1 VGTIKAL
8 PPVHYFVSLI
18 FNSEVRTK
26 NIETDLVALLGP
38 IQERTSVQPFLHSDY
53 YEKEM
58 GRDLSRYFILFVPLA
73 SREQLPGIKLRT
85 NEIELAYALN
95 GSRTVNI
102 DPGYVA
108 LEQVVL
114 ATTKG
119 YAHRIYLHGGIFADL
134 TLTFENNSYR
144 GLPWTYPDYRGQEI
158 IALLNQWRQ
167 QHKELLRCQE
177 A

>member
-1 VGTIKAL
+1 METIKAP
-8 PPVHYFVSLI
+8 PPVQYFVSLI
-18 FNSEVRTK
+18 FNSEARSK

-58 GRDLSRYFILFVPLA
+58 GRDLSRYFILFVPWA
-73 SREQLPGIKLRT
+73 SREQLPGVKLRT
-85 NEIELAYALN
+85 NEIELAYARN
-95 GSRTVNI
+95 GSRMVNI

-134 TLTFENNSYR
+134 TLRFENGSYR

-167 QHKELLRCQE
+167 HHKESLRCQK

>member
-1 VGTIKAL
+1 VGTIKAP
-8 PPVHYFVSLI
+8 PPVQYFVSLI
-18 FNSEVRTK
+18 FNSEALLK
-26 NIETDLVALLGP
+26 NIETDLVALLG
-38 IQERTSVQPFLHSDY
+38 QERTSVQPFLHSDY

-73 SREQLPGIKLRT
+73 SREQLPGVKLRT
-85 NEIELAYALN
+85 NEIELAYARN

-108 LEQVVL
+108 PEQVVL

-119 YAHRIYLHGGIFADL
+119 YAHRIYLRSGIFADL
-134 TLTFENNSYR
+134 TLIFENGSYH
-144 GLPWTYPDYRGQEI
+144 GLPWTYPDYGSQEI
-158 IALLNQWRQ
+158 IALCNQWKR
-167 QHKELLRCQE
+167 HYKESLRCQK